1 MACQRLSLGEL
12 IKAPMIATQISMEG
26 NSAESQNDRLEDTR
40 LLRREIDALR
50 TRLER
55 EPDTAQRLSW
65 DTELLRRKTEEFG
78 PAQSISAKDTD
89 WKQTL
94 DSIAIATAG
103 ICISDVRTVDAIEY
117 VAAFAASRQLT
128 MTYGNKTF
136 LLEPR
141 DPNTLA

>member
-1 MACQRLSLGEL
+1 
-12 IKAPMIATQISMEG
+12 MEG

-40 LLRREIDALR
+40 VLRREIDALR
-50 TRLER
+50 TRLDQN
-55 EPDTAQRLSW
+55 PDTSQQLSW
-65 DTELLRRKTEEFG
+65 DTELLRRKTEDFS
-78 PAQSISAKDTD
+78 PAQTISAKDAD

-94 DSIAIATAG
+94 DSISIATTG

-117 VAAFAASRQLT
+117 IAAFASTRQLT
-128 MTYGNKTF
+128 MTYGNKSF